1 MHEPK
6 NAVGNQNTEKAPE
19 FGDEL
24 EQVHEGSHEE
34 DRAHDEPTTEQVLN
48 EAFEEIQDHD
58 LRQEKGYK
66 GFDEARASDFD
77 EPIEEADDHGRG
89 PNQPVYGDS
98 YEEEFAQEAAIGAM
112 DEPMNNA
119 EQETTMEEEDVKV
132 GMGWLGL
139 SAAILSFFFAPLILG
154 AAGIILGI
162 VGKRRGADTLGNM
175 AIIVS
180 VVSIA
185 FSLFFAPFYNLI

>member
-1 MHEPK
+1 MYDPK
-6 NAVGNQNTEKAPE
+6 NPEENQETEKAPQH
-19 FGDEL
+19 GDEI
-24 EQVHEGSHEE
+24 EQVHHESMDE
-34 DRAHDEPTTEQVLN
+34 EVHEEPTTEQVIN
-48 EAFEEIQDHD
+48 EAFDTMQEQDFRREE
-58 LRQEKGYK
+58 GY
-66 GFDEARASDFD
+66 DQVEAV
-77 EPIEEADDHGRG
+77 DDHGRG

-98 YEEEFAQEAAIGAM
+98 YEEEFAQEAAVGRI
-112 DEPMNNA
+112 DEPMHNE
-119 EQETTMEEEDVKV
+119 EQETTMEDNVNA

-139 SAAILSFFFAPLILG
+139 TAAILSFFFAPLILG

-180 VVSIA
+180 IVSIA